1 MANHALNP
9 IETKNQSIACFAEG
23 GGAFMPMNPIE
34 TKNQAIAC
42 FAEGAGAFMPLKSY
56 QPERRL

>member
-9 IETKNQSIACFAEG
+9 TETKIQSIACF
-23 GGAFMPMNPIE
+23 
-34 TKNQAIAC
+34 T
-42 FAEGAGAFMPLKSY
+42 EGAGAFMPLKSY